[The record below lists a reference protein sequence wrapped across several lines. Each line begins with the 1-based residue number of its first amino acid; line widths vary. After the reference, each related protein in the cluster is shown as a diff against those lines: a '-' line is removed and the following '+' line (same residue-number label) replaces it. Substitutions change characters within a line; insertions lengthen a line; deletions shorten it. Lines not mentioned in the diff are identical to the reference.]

1 MEASEKDFGEQIKTQ
16 VSGIETALQE
26 QKTKSEDSLT
36 SLIERLD
43 ELKKEVSA
51 KQLASEEKVI
61 EIEQRLDMK
70 LLDLTADADADKLQ
84 TVTSAVM
91 KDAAAKESED
101 YEEKKE
107 EKQRTMDNKDNNE
120 FSSRVAEIAAQL
132 ATLETDLRGNLE
144 QMIKTEV
151 EKLREEVQVRPEET
165 NSEKVPQAA
174 PAETTKADES
184 KTEE

>member
-91 KDAAAKESED
+91 NDAAVKESED

-107 EKQRTMDNKDNNE
+107 KKPRTTDNKDNNE
-120 FSSRVAEIAAQL
+120 LSSRVAQVTAQL